1 VQQGSNVPAV
11 ERGAST
17 IDALFAPIEVEETSG
32 RVWVMNGGRLSSLR
46 VRLGVTDGTAS
57 ELLRVTGGSAA
68 GGSPP
73 LEPTETETLRAR
85 LATVTDTAARTAL
98 EQRLTALE
106 AVTPAAGGDQ
116 TGGPVTIGA
125 GVQLVT
131 NISTPDT
138 GGGPAVGN
146 SGSPLIPQFPFGRR
160 RR

>member
-1 VQQGSNVPAV
+1 
-11 ERGAST
+11 
-17 IDALFAPIEVEETSG
+17 
-32 RVWVMNGGRLSSLR
+32 MNGGRLSSLR

-68 GGSPP
+68 GRSPP
-73 LEPTETETLRAR
+73 PEPTETETLRAR
-85 LATVTDTAARTAL
+85 LATVTDAAARTAL
-98 EQRLTALE
+98 EQRLAALE
-106 AVTPAAGGDQ
+106 AATPAGGGDQ
-116 TGGPVTIGA
+116 AGGPVTIGT

-131 NISTPDT
+131 NVSTPDT